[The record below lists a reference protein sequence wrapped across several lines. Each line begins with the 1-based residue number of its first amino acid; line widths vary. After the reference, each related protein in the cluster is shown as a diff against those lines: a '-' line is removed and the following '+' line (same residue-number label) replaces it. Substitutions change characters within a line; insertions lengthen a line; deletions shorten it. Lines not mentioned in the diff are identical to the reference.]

1 VRPNEITVAVGSEW
15 GDSVRPNEITVA
27 GSALLLCEYHAAPD
41 YGSLCARARV
51 LIVVGD
57 RCCRLSSSSLSSSS
71 HHRLIFFSNLVI
83 ALYNVCLCVCVC
95 ARICAD
101 RKKFIVIGVDK
112 NYYRDDD
119 DDDAAPNLTIDGA

>member
-1 VRPNEITVAVGSEW
+1 
-15 GDSVRPNEITVA
+15 
-27 GSALLLCEYHAAPD
+27 
-41 YGSLCARARV
+41 
-51 LIVVGD
+51 
-57 RCCRLSSSSLSSSS
+57 
-71 HHRLIFFSNLVI
+71 
-83 ALYNVCLCVCVC
+83 VC